1 MRRSKEAVRTRRM
14 VPVDIPQVVA
24 IADSLPDAPHWKA
37 EVYQSMVDPTRTP
50 ARICLVAEESDRR
63 LVGLGVMALIPPQA
77 ELEAIAVTGERQ
89 RRGIAGKLLRDLLA
103 EVKRIHITEVI
114 LEVRESNCIARA
126 FYRAS
131 GFVET
136 GRRRGYYADPQEDA
150 LLMKREIS

>member
-1 MRRSKEAVRTRRM
+1 MTRIKDAIRIRGM
-14 VPVDIPQVVA
+14 VSADIPQVVA
-24 IADSLPDAPHWKA
+24 IADNLPDAPHWKA
-37 EVYQSMVDPTRTP
+37 EVYQSMVDPARAP
-50 ARICLVAEESDRR
+50 ARICLVAEDSGRR
-63 LVGLGVMALIPPQA
+63 LVGFGVVVLVPPQA
-77 ELEAIAVTGERQ
+77 ELEAIAVSGELH
-89 RRGIAGKLLRDLLA
+89 RRGIAGNLWCALLTEL
-103 EVKRIHITEVI
+103 KRIHITEVI

>member
-1 MRRSKEAVRTRRM
+1 MRLSKEAVRTRRI

-37 EVYQSMVDPTRTP
+37 EVYQSMVDPVRTP
-50 ARICLVAEESDRR
+50 ARICLVAEDSHRR
-63 LVGLGVMALIPPQA
+63 PVGFGVVVLIPPQA
-77 ELEAIAVTGERQ
+77 ELEVIAVTGVRQ
-89 RRGIAGKLLRDLLA
+89 RRGIAGNLLRDLLA
-103 EVKRIHITEVI
+103 ELKRINITEVI
-114 LEVRESNCIARA
+114 LEVRESNRIAQA

-150 LLMKREIS
+150 LLMKREVP